1 VLIVGETGT
10 GKELFARAVH
20 EASQRKDRPLIRVNC
35 AALSPSL
42 IASELFGHEKGAFTG
57 ADARRLGRFE
67 LANTGTILLDEIGEL
82 PLDLQGN
89 LLRVLQEGEF
99 ERVGGVKTL
108 KVDVRVIAST
118 NRDLEQAVNKGTFR
132 EDLLYRLNIFPITSP
147 PLRERQEDIPILTEH
162 FARTFAD
169 KMGKVVT
176 AVSPQTMSK
185 LTSYSWPGNVR
196 ELANVIER
204 AVINLRGTVLRINED
219 FEAWIGDAP
228 SENFETLETL
238 ERLHIQRALE
248 RLDWRI
254 DGPKGVARVLGLNPS
269 TLRSRM
275 SKLGIRKPDG
285 SNGTIH

>member
-1 VLIVGETGT
+1 
-10 GKELFARAVH
+10 
-20 EASQRKDRPLIRVNC
+20 
-35 AALSPSL
+35 LSPSL